1 MSRADAPSRG
11 RALDW
16 LLCDRRTGRRTIGQR
31 PNLPLLLFVLCRL
44 VALPLSGRVGELVGW
59 LGSAALAW
67 WAADEIAR
75 GVNPFRRMLGAVVLL
90 VLVVRT
96 VSAVH

>member
-1 MSRADAPSRG
+1 M
-11 RALDW
+11 
-16 LLCDRRTGRRTIGQR
+16 QR

-44 VALPLSGRVGELVGW
+44 VALPLSGRVSEPFDW
-59 LGSAALAW
+59 LGSGALAW

-96 VSAVH
+96 VSALH